1 MNKKWPK
8 LKREDLINTKIHIK
22 SEEQLKAFIAACLD
36 CGFLSVI
43 AEGLRDFSKDAA
55 NYRYLYRDC
64 MTWGTTSGKFVDH
77 KNKEIFFEPIEDEEA
92 EYPNPPH
99 KHRDS
104 IIAWAN
110 GADIEFWSENPPRW
124 IYADEPLWREYCEYR
139 IKPKQPSEIERIEI
153 EIRELSEKQKELA
166 DKLSKLKG

>member
-22 SEEQLKAFIAACLD
+22 SEEQLKAFIAACKY
-36 CGFLSVI
+36 CGFSKALDSI
-43 AEGLRDFSKDAA
+43 EFSYTMGM
-55 NYRYLYRDC
+55 NYRYMYENC
-64 MTWGTTSGKFVDH
+64 MTWGKDVGEYYKH
-77 KNKEIFFEPIEDEEA
+77 ENKEIFFEPIEYEEV

-99 KHRDS
+99 KHKDL

-110 GADIEFWSENPPRW
+110 GADIEFWSEVCQGWKEICKPTWTEDFN
-124 IYADEPLWREYCEYR
+124 YR
-139 IKPKQPSEIERIEI
+139 IKPKQPSEIEKIEI
-153 EIRELSEKQKELA
+153 EMRELSEKQKELA

>member
-22 SEEQLKAFIAACLD
+22 SEEQLKAFIAACKY
-36 CGFLSVI
+36 CGFSKALDST
-43 AEGLRDFSKDAA
+43 EFSYAMGM
-55 NYRYLYRDC
+55 NYRYMYENC
-64 MTWGTTSGKFVDH
+64 MTWGKDVGEYARH
-77 KNKEIFFEPIEDEEA
+77 ENKEIFFEPIEDEDV

-99 KHRDS
+99 KHRDL

-110 GADIEFWSENPPRW
+110 GADIECYNGEGWVLCDPRW
-124 IYADEPLWREYCEYR
+124 LGTGEYR
-139 IKPKQPSEIERIEI
+139 VKPSEIERIEI
-153 EIRELSEKQKELA
+153 EMRGLSEKQKELA